1 MHPQTLCAGGCTNL
15 TTLKN
20 EWHLKM
26 NVSSFGVTSKFY
38 FGSVSLETRCN
49 AYAHIPCVQ
58 NLMIHNSSALTSS
71 SVSTIRVTF
80 VCLSLGGEGGCPRC
94 AACFPLYGR
103 RWHSAVHQWCVR
115 PAVTMGTLLPLGF
128 LWRQTVPE
136 QTGPGRPRPG
146 GPARHVW
153 RAGTNTVLLS
163 RSKSYN
169 IGYLPVQVIESDP
182 VCFGHIKTTAI
193 AS

>member
-1 MHPQTLCAGGCTNL
+1 MLQANFILVVSPLRQDVMRTPTYHVYKTSWF
-15 TTLKN
+15 TTLL
-20 EWHLKM
+20 HSLPLAFLLF
-26 NVSSFGVTSKFY
+26 VSVLLIK
-38 FGSVSLETRCN
+38 CC
-49 AYAHIPCVQ
+49 H
-58 NLMIHNSSALTSS
+58 
-71 SVSTIRVTF
+71 VTF
-80 VCLSLGGEGGCPRC
+80 VCLPLGGEGGCPRC
-94 AACFPLYGR
+94 AACFPLYGW

-146 GPARHVW
+146 SPARHVW